1 MAASA
6 TFQPAPIEILHR
18 GCIMN
23 IRPAK
28 DGAAE
33 CVLSQ
38 GAPVIIPAFLA
49 AYLGFGDEIGIPLG
63 PNRAGVEIHVRK
75 NAASRRI
82 RELYQAPIG
91 YVTQPKEDKRKEFF
105 VAAEVI
111 GSGLGITTIY
121 LPCHALRDYFYMAD
135 RQRAWGEQPTLYE
148 IVRIPQS
155 ARPAELRLSFKIR
168 QLELQ
173 KEGASKGGYKVLERA
188 FNILAQPELR
198 ACYDALLLDPDAPV
212 LFPYG
217 GFGSLLVAGDRSR
230 DGQTFFATCLLAFRP
245 EMRRRRFHAPLRK
258 FEFYSQTAVYRDAR
272 RKLETLVDQSAMPVV
287 WDLTWNQWKYL
298 LAVKVEIDATFARAG
313 KYRIKSGEWHQVEWE
328 SALPSRLN
336 IKLPANFQEELEK
349 ARKTYHQFGQY
360 SQAFDQ
366 IRARIEREPVEKRE
380 LDRLLGQLGVSGN
393 FDVAQLNWKPDYDV
407 FFYRQL
413 AKRARRLYLY
423 REEYIFDASTGVIVE
438 TPQLGH
444 ATYLFAQPQSM
455 EAFLALYTRTTKE
468 DIRTNRG
475 NIAERLGFLRRVVHR
490 GNSRSWMREVKAAL
504 GEPVTMAEVIES

>member
-6 TFQPAPIEILHR
+6 TAQSVPVEIIHH
-18 GCIMN
+18 GWITN
-23 IRPAK
+23 VRPVK

-33 CVLSQ
+33 CVLNQ
-38 GAPVIIPAFLA
+38 GAPVIVPAFLA
-49 AYLGFGDEIGIPLG
+49 VYLGSGDEIEIPLG

-75 NAASRRI
+75 NAASRGI
-82 RELYQAPIG
+82 RELYQAPVG
-91 YVTQPKEDKRKEFF
+91 YITQPKENKRKELF

-121 LPCHALRDYFYMAD
+121 LPCHVLRDYFYLAD
-135 RQRAWGEQPTLYE
+135 RQREWGKQPTLYE
-148 IVRIPQS
+148 IVRMPQS
-155 ARPAELRLSFKIR
+155 AGPAELRLSFKIR

-173 KEGASKGGYKVLERA
+173 KEGASKEVYKALERA
-188 FNILAQPELR
+188 YNILAQPELR
-198 ACYDALLLDPDAPV
+198 DCYDGLLLDPDAPV

-230 DGQTFFATCLLAFRP
+230 DGQTFFATRLLAFRP

-272 RKLETLVDQSAMPVV
+272 RKLEVRVDQSAMPVI
-287 WDLTWNQWKYL
+287 WNQTWNQWKHL
-298 LAVKVEIDATFARAG
+298 LAAKVEIDATFVRAG
-313 KYRIKSGEWHQVEWE
+313 KYRLKSSEWQRVEWE

-336 IKLPANFQEELEK
+336 VKLPANLQEEMEK

-366 IRARIEREPVEKRE
+366 IRARIEREPVEKHE
-380 LDRLLGQLGVSGN
+380 LDRLLGQLGVPGI
-393 FDVAQLNWKPDYDV
+393 FDVAQLTWKPDYDA

-423 REEYIFDASTGVIVE
+423 REEYIFDGLSREFPRIVIALEGGNICGLWRLTEGGRSPTGV
-438 TPQLGH
+438 
-444 ATYLFAQPQSM
+444 
-455 EAFLALYTRTTKE
+455 
-468 DIRTNRG
+468 
-475 NIAERLGFLRRVVHR
+475 
-490 GNSRSWMREVKAAL
+490 SRQREAAL
-504 GEPVTMAEVIES
+504 GYSP